1 MTQRLAGAPG
11 VMAVTGAN
19 LIGGRDSLRGRV
31 TFRSFTP
38 RTGDAGGVEVHEA
51 IESELRDAAALAAQ
65 AFAAWRPSTPRDRA
79 RFLQGAAGRLDAA
92 RETIVATADGE
103 TGLGAARL
111 NGELD
116 RTTFQLR
123 AFAEMLDEGSYV
135 EAIISPADP
144 AAKPAPRPD
153 VRRILVPIGPV
164 AVFTPSNFPL
174 AFGAAGGD
182 TASALAAGCPVIVK
196 GHPSHP
202 ATSEL
207 CARAVIAAAVDAGAP
222 DGTLSLLQA
231 RGLEVARALVAAPQI
246 QAIAFT
252 GSLTAGR
259 AIHDLAASRPQ
270 PIPVYAEM
278 GSLNPVF
285 VAPGALASRGA
296 EIAEGLANSITLGT
310 GQFCTKPGL
319 VFVTDDEHGRTFTRL
334 VGERVAAREPGVM
347 LSAQLQGALARQL
360 RRTVGLPGVSV
371 LARSVPPP
379 GAGAYCGGLVA
390 TTDLATFNRT
400 RALHEEH
407 FGPVSI
413 IVRCPSPDAMIEVA
427 AELEGSLTAT
437 IHADPIDQSDRGW
450 AARLASTLT
459 DKAGRIVWN
468 GYPTGVAVT
477 WAMQHGGPYPAT
489 TSAGHTSVGATAIR
503 RFLRPVAFQSAPDA
517 LLPEALRD
525 TNPLGIQRL
534 VDGRWTREAIHG

>member
-11 VMAVTGAN
+11 VSAVTGAN
-19 LIGGRDSLRGRV
+19 LIGRRDSRRGRV
-31 TFRSFTP
+31 TFKSVDP
-38 RTGDAGGVEVHEA
+38 RTGDAGGVDVHEA
-51 IESELRDAAALAAQ
+51 IEGELRDAAALAAQ
-65 AFAAWRPSTPRDRA
+65 AFAAWRSSAPRDRA
-79 RFLQGAAGRLDAA
+79 QLLRMAADRLEAA
-92 RETIVATADGE
+92 RETVVPMADGE

-116 RTTFQLR
+116 RTTWQLR
-123 AFAEMLDEGSYV
+123 AFADVLDEGSYV
-135 EAIISPADP
+135 EAIISVADS
-144 AAKPAPRPD
+144 AAKPAARPD

-174 AFGAAGGD
+174 AFGVAGGD

-202 ATSEL
+202 ATSEV
-207 CARAVIAAAVDAGAP
+207 CARALLAAAEEAGAP
-222 DGTLSLLQA
+222 EGTLSLLQA
-231 RGLEVARALVAAPQI
+231 RDLGLARALVTAPEI
-246 QAIAFT
+246 QAVAFT

-259 AIHDLAASRPQ
+259 AIHDLAASRPR
-270 PIPVYAEM
+270 PIPVFAEM

-319 VFVTDDEHGRTFTRL
+319 IFVSDDENGRTFARL
-334 VGERVAAREPGVM
+334 VGDRVAARDAGVM
-347 LSAQLQGALARQL
+347 LNAQLHATLTRQL
-360 RRTVGLPGVSV
+360 GRTLGLPGVHV
-371 LARSVPPP
+371 LARAAPPQ
-379 GAGAYCGGLVA
+379 GTAAACGGTVV
-390 TTDLATFNRT
+390 TTDLATFNTT

-413 IVRCPSPDAMIEVA
+413 VVRCPSIDAMLKAA

-437 IHADPIDQSDRGW
+437 VQADASDQAW
-450 AARLASTLT
+450 AARLASVLT

-517 LLPEALRD
+517 LLPAALRD
-525 TNPLGIQRL
+525 ANPLGIQRL
-534 VDGRWTREAIHG
+534 VDGRWTREPTERHG